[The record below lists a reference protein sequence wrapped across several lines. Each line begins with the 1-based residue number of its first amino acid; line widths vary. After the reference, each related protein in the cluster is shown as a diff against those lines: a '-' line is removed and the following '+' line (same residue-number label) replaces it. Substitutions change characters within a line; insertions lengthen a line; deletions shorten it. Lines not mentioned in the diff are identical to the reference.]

1 MFLILLSIAFSNK
14 KNLLPGLEIAIVL
27 ASCILLG
34 HQCLGD
40 NVTSSD
46 PNFNFRDKK
55 GNLF

>member
-1 MFLILLSIAFSNK
+1 M
-14 KNLLPGLEIAIVL
+14 LPGLEIAIVL
-27 ASCILLG
+27 ASYILLG
-34 HQCLGD
+34 RQCLGD